1 MQQWQRTYETLN
13 KECKKMDFEKEKLSA
28 IKFDQDKEIKNLK
41 VSADKQEKEMGK
53 LDKVIKRLMNENTR
67 ILQEKND
74 AIQEKEQAKSYMNSL
89 MRDFDWIKKRT
100 DEEQANIMKLERDRN
115 VLKTNLTNLEDKHNK
130 NKSALARKEQ
140 LVATLTESLN
150 NNKEQL

>member
-1 MQQWQRTYETLN
+1 LQQWQRTYETLN